1 MQGRM
6 APMQQQCFPLASN
19 ARRLASDRRN
29 DDEQGGAHAA
39 LDRANGVDPYDLAS
53 ELLWRRRSTGARQPS
68 PHRSAADRYAAV
80 QSVMP
85 RVSHQ
90 AAIDEPALRSAA
102 LAELGRGQ
110 RRSDARGHQQWDATH
125 AGLQISS
132 SVCGNRSNR
141 RLSENTA
148 RPAACRF
155 AGCIA
160 VR

>member
-53 ELLWRRRSTGARQPS
+53 ELLWRQRSTGARQPS

-80 QSVMP
+80 QPVMP

-102 LAELGRGQ
+102 LAELGRGSAEVM
-110 RRSDARGHQQWDATH
+110 REVISNGTPRMPGFKYH
-125 AGLQISS
+125 LQSAEIEAI
-132 SVCGNRSNR
+132 VAY
-141 RLSENTA
+141 LKTLPVPP
-148 RPAACRF
+148 PAASPAASR
-155 AGCIA
+155 
-160 VR
+160 